1 MGERKR
7 AGSQK
12 KKCQCEVHEFIDIR
26 RTSGPYI
33 LDWAFAIRTSK
44 PMNSMKNKF
53 QKVGVC

>member
-26 RTSGPYI
+26 RTS
-33 LDWAFAIRTSK
+33 K
-44 PMNSMKNKF
+44 PMNSMKRNSK
-53 QKVGVC
+53 K